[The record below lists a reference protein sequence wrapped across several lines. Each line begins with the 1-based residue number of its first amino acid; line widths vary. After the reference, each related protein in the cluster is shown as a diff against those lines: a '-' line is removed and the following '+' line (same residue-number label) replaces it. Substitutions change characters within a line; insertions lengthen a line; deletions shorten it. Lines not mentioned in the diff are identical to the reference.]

1 LKEILVFRR
10 VAAAD
15 AVGLV
20 MNVARRV
27 VGVQDEAI
35 DVRNVEMKDAGF
47 AVVDPN
53 NCVVVAGHAASFRE

>member
-20 MNVARRV
+20 MNMARRV
-27 VGVQDEAI
+27 VGVQDEAV
-35 DVRNVEMKDAGF
+35 DVRNVEMKDARF

-53 NCVVVAGHAASFRE
+53 NRVVVAGHAASFRE